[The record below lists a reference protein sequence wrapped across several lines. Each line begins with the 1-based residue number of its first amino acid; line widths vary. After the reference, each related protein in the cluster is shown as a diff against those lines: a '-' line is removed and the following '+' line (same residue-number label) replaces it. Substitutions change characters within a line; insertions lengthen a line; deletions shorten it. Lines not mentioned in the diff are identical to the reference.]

1 MYDTH
6 TARSEPSLV
15 DSLIRAFEAGQR
27 VVLDRLDLAYFDLS
41 QLAARTLR
49 GAALIAIGA
58 VLLSGSWFA
67 VMGAVVVWLQPYLD
81 LPLSILLVAGVSAGL
96 GIAALAIGASRAR
109 SSAVKGLG
117 QLAETLREG
126 APDVAQPPVEQQP

>member
-1 MYDTH
+1 MYDTQ
-6 TARSEPSLV
+6 RSEPSIV

-27 VVLDRLDLAYFDLS
+27 VILDRLDLAYFDLS

-67 VMGAVVVWLQPYLD
+67 VMGAVVVSLQAYLS
-81 LPLSILLVAGVSAGL
+81 LPLSILVVAVVSAGL
-96 GIAALAIGASRAR
+96 GVTALAVGASRAR
-109 SSAVKGLG
+109 SSAEKGLG
-117 QLAETLREG
+117 ELAETLREG
-126 APDVAQPPVEQQP
+126 VPDVAQPPVEQQQ

>member
-6 TARSEPSLV
+6 TSRSEPSLV
-15 DSLIRAFEAGQR
+15 DSLIRAFDAGQR

-41 QLAARTLR
+41 QLAVRTLR

-67 VMGAVVVWLQPYLD
+67 LMGAVVVWLQAYVS
-81 LPLSILLVAGVSAGL
+81 LPLSILLVAAGS
-96 GIAALAIGASRAR
+96 AALGVAALVTGAGRAR
-109 SSAVKGLG
+109 STATKGLSE
-117 QLAETLREG
+117 LAVTLREG
-126 APDVAQPPVEQQP
+126 APDNAQPPLEQH